1 MSYAYVHTLHM
12 LLYVMYVYV
21 VCNLPLPGLY
31 NVFRFYMTLYS
42 SYLYILWCLFC
53 VCVCPGGMFLATGST
68 DHIIRV
74 YYFGSGQPEK
84 ISELESHT
92 VSLFFG
98 LLCKCMISNV
108 ALIRFLF
115 LSERCFFFVCFF
127 FSLSTHWIWC
137 NFKDWNP
144 NWGVFTALY
153 CLFFPHLGQSWQHPV
168 FTLQWQ
174 VLSLL

>member
-1 MSYAYVHTLHM
+1 MS
-12 LLYVMYVYV
+12 
-21 VCNLPLPGLY
+21 
-31 NVFRFYMTLYS
+31 FF
-42 SYLYILWCLFC
+42 
-53 VCVCPGGMFLATGST
+53 CVCPGGMFLVTGST

-98 LLCKCMISNV
+98 LLCKCIISNV

-115 LSERCFFFVCFF
+115 LSERWFFFFF
-127 FSLSTHWIWC
+127 FSTHWIWC

-153 CLFFPHLGQSWQHPV
+153 CLFFSSSRTKLTASSFHIAVTGTVCIAAVWLWANVRCGAVNVQQYYL
-168 FTLQWQ
+168 F
-174 VLSLL
+174 